1 MSKVTEELTR
11 IREILEEGQS
21 GGGGGDSDLS
31 LANVTFKTNDDSAV
45 NLDNIVFLDEH
56 PAGLPIPASFQ
67 AGISIESGSPLTVK
81 VPLYKGIAFMHIPDG
96 LEAIVDYGSAEVT
109 EFAGAY
115 DVTISGDCTLKVG
128 QGAS

>member
-21 GGGGGDSDLS
+21 GGGGGSSDLS
-31 LANVTFKTNDDSAV
+31 LANVTIKTNDESGVD
-45 NLDNIVFLDEH
+45 LDNIVFLDEH
-56 PAGLPIPASFQ
+56 PAGLPVTASFQ
-67 AGISIESGSPLTVK
+67 AGLSIESGSPLTVK
-81 VPLYKGIAFMHIPDG
+81 VPLYKGIAIMHILDG
-96 LEAIVDYGSAEVT
+96 LEVIVDSGSAEAT

-115 DVTISGDCTLKVG
+115 DVFISGDCTLKVG